1 MPARE
6 IAAKQKEKEKIATEK
21 KETKEREKEAK
32 RKVVEDELE
41 KKSFEELTNELN
53 ALQIAKN
60 EADANRASRGWER
73 IEDTIRWRLQEE
85 KRRWLAEAKQKVVD
99 KEALKK
105 KKIEELE
112 RVKEEAR
119 ASERERRRAIAQE
132 AAEARARAK
141 RERMESLRAQAK
153 ELSSASGWSVVSAR
167 LHAPHHVSP
176 SAFEFLDIQPPKPQK
191 AKTLRPLA
199 GTPTTS
205 SSSVGKVAKEDSAR
219 KRKTK
224 LNRKNKLR
232 KRRSWKRQKH
242 QLALAAAGRNPVY
255 PQSQPQQPQ
264 QRQPQLPQLPQ
275 QRSHPL
281 QRQTQPL
288 HSSAVSLPITKGSQ
302 SLVYETNE
310 DALARSSLQWE
321 VSPDDV
327 RIKRQMWLLLCAA
340 GVAVVF
346 LFLYV

>member
-112 RVKEEAR
+112 KVREEAR
-119 ASERERRRAIAQE
+119 ASERERKRAIAQE
-132 AAEARARAK
+132 AAEARVKAK
-141 RERMESLRAQAK
+141 RERMESLRAQAM
-153 ELSSASGWSVVSAR
+153 ERSAASGWSVVSAR
-167 LHAPHHVSP
+167 QREPLHVSP
-176 SAFEFLDIQPPKPQK
+176 SAFEFPDIQPPKLPKVKRLQ
-191 AKTLRPLA
+191 PLA

-205 SSSVGKVAKEDSAR
+205 SSVGKVARGDSAR
-219 KRKTK
+219 KRKTL

-242 QLALAAAGRNPVY
+242 QLALAAAGRIPVY
-255 PQSQPQQPQ
+255 PQSQPQQ
-264 QRQPQLPQLPQ
+264 LPQ
-275 QRSHPL
+275 QQRPHPL
-281 QRQTQPL
+281 HRQTQPL
-288 HSSAVSLPITKGSQ
+288 HSSAVSLPLTKGSQ
-302 SLVYETNE
+302 SLIYESNE
-310 DALARSSLQWE
+310 DALARSNLQWE
-321 VSPDDV
+321 VSPDDL

-346 LFLYV
+346 LFLLY